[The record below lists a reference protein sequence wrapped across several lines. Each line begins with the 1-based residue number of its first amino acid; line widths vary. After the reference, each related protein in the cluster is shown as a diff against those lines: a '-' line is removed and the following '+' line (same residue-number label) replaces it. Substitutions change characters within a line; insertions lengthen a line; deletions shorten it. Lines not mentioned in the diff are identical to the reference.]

1 MKINYVFFFIFLGL
15 LSPITGC
22 GNRDAYIYEP
32 EEFNRERA
40 DFGRELSDR
49 TEVSICYH
57 KGSTT
62 PQMLIKMAEDE
73 CRRFGKK
80 QKFKQ
85 NQVLMCSISTPALIS
100 FDCVDT
106 PIKK

>member
-1 MKINYVFFFIFLGL
+1 MKTNYISIFIFLGL

-22 GNRDAYIYEP
+22 NNRDAYIYNP
-32 EEFNRERA
+32 GEFNRERA
-40 DFGRELSDR
+40 DFGQELSDR
-49 TEVSICYH
+49 DRVSICYH

-62 PQMLIKMAEDE
+62 PKMLIQMAEDE

-80 QKFKQ
+80 QKFKK

-100 FDCVDT
+100 FECID
-106 PIKK
+106 PLIKK